1 MIEIVVFTLPFNGCS
16 EHLPICVGSI
26 SRHVR
31 GGLKTFFLFGFVG
44 DSSQFK
50 FIKST
55 GVCDP
60 GLGVICLQTVNDGF
74 YNTNHRF
81 HLPLSRF
88 TPTLGRW
95 HKTLPYQGGG
105 GWLKTCPP
113 SSMLLILVNLV
124 PLYLIGVFCHER
136 LHLNDLSSQ
145 HLHRGGLG
153 S

>member
-60 GLGVICLQTVNDGF
+60 GLGVICLQTVNDMF

-105 GWLKTCPP
+105 VKNMSPIKYVVNSCKFGPTILNWG
-113 SSMLLILVNLV
+113 LLPWEVT
-124 PLYLIGVFCHER
+124 PKW
-136 LHLNDLSSQ
+136 SQ
-145 HLHRGGLG
+145 FPTPT
-153 S
+153 